1 MRQRRERKEKS
12 STCGVSPDSLF
23 SIHVDLTDDA
33 ARGSYTLVESNKFD
47 KRETKSKEN
56 ESLELKLRL
65 TH

>member
-1 MRQRRERKEKS
+1 M
-12 STCGVSPDSLF
+12 F